1 MTVGKDQEIT
11 VKSKGAGGQGKVGAK
26 VTGPSGKS
34 VPCKVE
40 PGLSP
45 ETSQV
50 RFIPRD
56 KGPYEVELTYDGAP
70 IPGSPFPV
78 EAIAP
83 TDPSKVRQFR
93 NPGIKYY
100 CRFNKMTKRH
110 QERLFV
116 GCLLGLDQNI
126 RLFEYSFGGLAFDF
140 QFEIRISFFFFS
152 FFFFETP
159 GIPRETVLNLSAW
172 LNICTSNRPFANERR
187 SCWPIACIYF
197 MKNLLLAKRACR
209 TSTFE
214 IMNLSA
220 QKTRHV
226 NGLCY
231 HKTNVIH
238 AFSLS
243 TVPRCEWKSWISMQ

>member
-1 MTVGKDQEIT
+1 MKQCVVKSALQINLIWIESPLTFKRSKLKLSALYFLAMTVGKDQEIT

-100 CRFNKMTKRH
+100 CRFNKTTKRR
-110 QERLFV
+110 QEQHFV
-116 GCLLGLDQNI
+116 GCLFYKL
-126 RLFEYSFGGLAFDF
+126 
-140 QFEIRISFFFFS
+140 
-152 FFFFETP
+152 
-159 GIPRETVLNLSAW
+159 
-172 LNICTSNRPFANERR
+172 
-187 SCWPIACIYF
+187 
-197 MKNLLLAKRACR
+197 
-209 TSTFE
+209 
-214 IMNLSA
+214 
-220 QKTRHV
+220 
-226 NGLCY
+226 
-231 HKTNVIH
+231 
-238 AFSLS
+238 
-243 TVPRCEWKSWISMQ
+243 

>member
-93 NPGIKYY
+93 NLVIKYY
-100 CRFNKMTKRH
+100 CRFNKTPKRR
-110 QERLFV
+110 QEKLFV
-116 GCLLGLDQNI
+116 G
-126 RLFEYSFGGLAFDF
+126 RLFYKL
-140 QFEIRISFFFFS
+140 
-152 FFFFETP
+152 
-159 GIPRETVLNLSAW
+159 
-172 LNICTSNRPFANERR
+172 
-187 SCWPIACIYF
+187 
-197 MKNLLLAKRACR
+197 
-209 TSTFE
+209 
-214 IMNLSA
+214 
-220 QKTRHV
+220 
-226 NGLCY
+226 
-231 HKTNVIH
+231 
-238 AFSLS
+238 
-243 TVPRCEWKSWISMQ
+243 